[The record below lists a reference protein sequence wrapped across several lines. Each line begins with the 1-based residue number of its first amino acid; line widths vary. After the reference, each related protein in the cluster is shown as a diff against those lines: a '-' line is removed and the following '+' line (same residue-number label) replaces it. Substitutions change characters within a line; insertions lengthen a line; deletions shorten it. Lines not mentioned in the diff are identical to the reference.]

1 MEDKLQ
7 PSLQIALLIYS
18 LIYLFIYFVLF
29 FTARGTT
36 YLFSKNHGSH
46 GAPGDHPR
54 TGGESFL
61 SSLSYNCTL
70 YSIYWT
76 SLRRPAALSLYVS
89 TPPFLYPV
97 LLYCI
102 LFPIRRPFI
111 SSPVYRPSINKE
123 PFFFNKRPVSLFFFY
138 IFLLSYSTLATW
150 YMALDS
156 TLHSFSSVQAS
167 GVQILVD
174 MEGQGEAE
182 AFRLRCNCRL
192 SGLFWTRPL
201 KRSCDQLPFWTRAA
215 ANIVQR
221 SNRNVKNLKGTPWR
235 QIRAQLSPNVFEG
248 HTTNMAVRRT

>member
-18 LIYLFIYFVLF
+18 LIYLFILLF

-89 TPPFLYPV
+89 TPRFY
-97 LLYCI
+97 I
-102 LFPIRRPFI
+102 LFCFTAYCFRSAGRLYHPPYIGRASTRNHF
-111 SSPVYRPSINKE
+111 
-123 PFFFNKRPVSLFFFY
+123 SL
-138 IFLLSYSTLATW
+138 I
-150 YMALDS
+150 
-156 TLHSFSSVQAS
+156 
-167 GVQILVD
+167 
-174 MEGQGEAE
+174 
-182 AFRLRCNCRL
+182 
-192 SGLFWTRPL
+192 SGLFLSFSFIP
-201 KRSCDQLPFWTRAA
+201 SC
-215 ANIVQR
+215 
-221 SNRNVKNLKGTPWR
+221 
-235 QIRAQLSPNVFEG
+235 
-248 HTTNMAVRRT
+248 